1 MTMADPISDLLTRIR
16 NAQQAGNRW
25 ADIPSSNLKKR
36 ILYILKEEN
45 YVQDFVIINDPGRVT
60 LRVFLKYD
68 RNGDPVI
75 SCIERV
81 SKPGR
86 RVYASANSIPKVLD
100 GLGIAILTTSKG
112 VISDKSARKLNV
124 GGEIVCNVW

>member
-16 NAQQAGNRW
+16 NAQRAGNRW
-25 ADIPSSNLKKR
+25 VDIPSSNLKKR

-45 YVQDFVIINDPGRVT
+45 YVKDFVIINDPGRVT

-68 RNGDPVI
+68 RNGEPVI
-75 SCIERV
+75 SWIERV

-86 RVYASANSIPKVLD
+86 RVYASANNIPKVLD
-100 GLGIAILTTSKG
+100 GLGIAILTTSRG
-112 VISDKSARKLNV
+112 VVSDKSARKLNV